1 MPTIVILV
9 KNLMKYFEF
18 SVTIIDDKKIE
29 RTFKATN
36 FQTLTRVKGNFCS
49 MPMRLEDGW
58 NQVHINLD
66 DFCKKAFGTV
76 YKETKRV
83 QIHGNCRLR
92 RIYFTI
98 FPVDYKKIPPEYK
111 VFAAVEEDTS
121 DKQVKDV
128 VVEEEQEGV

>member
-1 MPTIVILV
+1 
-9 KNLMKYFEF
+9 
-18 SVTIIDDKKIE
+18 
-29 RTFKATN
+29 
-36 FQTLTRVKGNFCS
+36 

-66 DFCKKAFGTV
+66 DFCKKAFGST

-83 QIHGNCRLR
+83 QVHGNCRLR

-121 DKQVKDV
+121 DKSPKEVI
-128 VVEEEQEGV
+128 EEDQENA

>member
-1 MPTIVILV
+1 
-9 KNLMKYFEF
+9 
-18 SVTIIDDKKIE
+18 
-29 RTFKATN
+29 
-36 FQTLTRVKGNFCS
+36 

-58 NQVHINLD
+58 NQVHIKLD
-66 DFCKKAFGTV
+66 DFTKKAFGTN

-92 RIYFTI
+92 RIYFTV

>member
-66 DFCKKAFGTV
+66 DFTKKAFGST